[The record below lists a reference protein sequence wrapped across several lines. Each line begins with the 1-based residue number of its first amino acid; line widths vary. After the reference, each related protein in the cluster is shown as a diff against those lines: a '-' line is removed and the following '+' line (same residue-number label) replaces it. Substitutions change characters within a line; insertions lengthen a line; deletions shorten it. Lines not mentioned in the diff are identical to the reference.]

1 MGLLCM
7 SNSGPSVNPVPL
19 YCKSV
24 RGCSRQALAP
34 AAFAGVLGGYLAYD
48 CVHYCLHHGRGRRGW
63 LGALRGAHLAHHFR
77 APHAGFGISSVLF
90 DALLATRI
98 K

>member
-1 MGLLCM
+1 M
-7 SNSGPSVNPVPL
+7 
-19 YCKSV
+19 
-24 RGCSRQALAP
+24 
-34 AAFAGVLGGYLAYD
+34 LGGYLAYD

-77 APHAGFGISSVLF
+77 APHAGFGISSGLF